1 MSVTSDL
8 LLVEDDLLLARALSR
23 SLAMRGIRPRHV
35 ARCATAAAL
44 RGPFAIGVFD
54 VELPDGD
61 GIDLA
66 RLLSFRGVVDRVVFY
81 TACSEPRRL
90 ARARDLGAVF
100 VKSGNLAALMDG
112 LAWRPGAE
120 IGARERAQRSAPRI

>member
-23 SLAMRGIRPRHV
+23 SLGTRGIRARHV

-44 RGPFAIGVFD
+44 RGPFAVGIFD

-61 GIDLA
+61 GIELA
-66 RLLSFRGVVDRVVFY
+66 RLLAFRRVVGRVLFY

-100 VKSGNLAALMDG
+100 AKSGNLAPL
-112 LAWRPGAE
+112 
-120 IGARERAQRSAPRI
+120 IGALTWNPAAELVVRERNIGSAPRV